1 MLSDSYPEQRA
12 ADDYGVRDG
21 TGSAEHDGVAHAVE
35 HSPASDPHPQDSG
48 TLPHDR
54 SHLSRGE
61 KTENERRG
69 KGHTG
74 RRWWLLAGISAVLLT
89 GLTIA
94 GIYLVTK
101 KPSTVDQL
109 VILTVPSGAEIKLD
123 SKDYGHSPVKLEQLR
138 IGTYQLTITKEGF
151 EPIVQS
157 LTVSESGPVEYKL
170 KPVLP
175 TETGNMPPEDMIK
188 QFQQQAEEAFA
199 QGNYGLLYE
208 GSAINYADLILMLD
222 PTNAFAGDMR
232 ERVHKAAHQAAQ
244 TAIARGDLAQS
255 QEIYNFLLEFFSSDE
270 EARTAAAKL
279 ETQLAARRGEELR
292 DLVRKADEA
301 LQHGHLTEPARA
313 SAYYFSKQAL
323 AIDRQNEKARQ
334 IRNQVKES
342 LSSAGEQAYARGD
355 VESAIKQLEQ
365 AAQLFPED
373 KQLRIR
379 AREWQAMRTREVAKA
394 SDPSA
399 RRIRGLQ
406 EYNQENWQ
414 DAIADLESAL
424 IGGRATPEVVF
435 ALARSYQKINQFDQA
450 ASYFRKVPSS
460 AGDQYNSSIAALGD
474 IAYSK
479 GDTTTAVERYKEAR
493 QLGGSALYTIPA
505 LEDKID
511 RIERRQREKA
521 AEPTPLTIHV
531 RHLHTGLLGGSCSG
545 NLTINSTG
553 VRYDGTEHTYSYT
566 IAGVS
571 VGIAKDEMTIQF
583 QKGLQKFKVAR
594 SDAERFHETLA
605 RYQQSFASS
614 KN

>member
-1 MLSDSYPEQRA
+1 MLSDSYPEQRTT
-12 ADDYGVRDG
+12 DGYGVRDG
-21 TGSAEHDGVAHAVE
+21 TVSADQDGVAHAVE
-35 HSPASDPHPQDSG
+35 PSSSSDQHSRESAS
-48 TLPHDR
+48 LPHDG
-54 SHLSRGE
+54 SHLPRVDE
-61 KTENERRG
+61 TENEERG
-69 KGHTG
+69 TKHAG
-74 RRWWLLAGISAVLLT
+74 RRWWLLAGVSAILLT

-94 GIYLVTK
+94 GVYLVTK

-151 EPIVQS
+151 EPIEQS
-157 LTVSESGPVEYKL
+157 LTVAESGPVEFKL

-175 TETGNMPPEDMIK
+175 SETGNMPAEELIK
-188 QFQQQAEEAFA
+188 QFQQQAEEAFS
-199 QGNYGLLYE
+199 QGNYGLVYE
-208 GSAINYADLILMLD
+208 GSAINYADLIQRLD
-222 PTNAFAGDMR
+222 PNNSFASDMH
-232 ERVHKAAHQAAQ
+232 ERVRKAAHQAAQ
-244 TAIARGDLAQS
+244 TAIARGDLAQA
-255 QEIYNFLLEFFSSDE
+255 QEVYNFLLEFFSSDE

-301 LQHGHLTEPARA
+301 LQHGHLIEPARA

-323 AIDRQNEKARQ
+323 AIDRQNDKARQ

-342 LSSAGEQAYARGD
+342 LTSTSEQAYTRGD
-355 VESAIKQLEQ
+355 VDSAIKQLEQ

-373 KQLRIR
+373 KQIRTR
-379 AREWQAMRTREVAKA
+379 ARELQATRTRDVQKA
-394 SDPSA
+394 SDPNA

-406 EYNQENWQ
+406 EYSQENWQ
-414 DAIADLESAL
+414 DAITDLESAL
-424 IGGRATPEVVF
+424 IGGRGTSEVVF
-435 ALARSYQKINQFDQA
+435 ALARSYQKLGQLEQA

-460 AGDQYNSSIAALGD
+460 AGDQYNSSIAALGE
-474 IAYSK
+474 IAFSK

-521 AEPTPLTIHV
+521 SEPTPLTIHV
-531 RHLHTGLLGGSCSG
+531 RHLHGGLLGGSCTG

-583 QKGLQKFKVAR
+583 QKGSQKFKVAR
-594 SDAERFHETLA
+594 SDAEHFRETLA

-614 KN
+614 NN